1 MNLQYLEIVLFIISA
16 AFNVVYAAN
25 AGLPTTTSAPPSS
38 PAFKIVT
45 VQKINNCKQ
54 LTSTDDKIQ
63 IHYRAVN
70 LKNGREFDNSY
81 YNNIPVK
88 VHLGTRQFMKG
99 WDIGLTGMCVGE
111 IRNLTI
117 PHRHHVTKDILT
129 YPGGSPHPYVSDGD
143 TLSFEIKLIKIEKD
157 EL

>member
-1 MNLQYLEIVLFIISA
+1 MNLQYLVIVLSIISA

-25 AGLPTTTSAPPSS
+25 SGLPTTTSVPPWST
-38 PAFKIVT
+38 AFKIVT
-45 VQKINNCKQ
+45 VQKISNCKQ

-88 VHLGTRQFMKG
+88 VHLGMMQFMKG
-99 WDIGLTGMCVGE
+99 WDIGLTGVC
-111 IRNLTI
+111 
-117 PHRHHVTKDILT
+117 
-129 YPGGSPHPYVSDGD
+129 GGYIYIFFFPLEFPSFFPRRFLKRANSPRLYEPCKSQRMQV
-143 TLSFEIKLIKIEKD
+143 
-157 EL
+157 